1 MDIEDLHGVS
11 LKNDR
16 DFMMKLDSL
25 KPSGT
30 SQLFFCENSIPLHA
44 TSNGT

>member
-1 MDIEDLHGVS
+1 LPARFFLQATSSQGAEMMMDIEDLHGVS

-25 KPSGT
+25 KA
-30 SQLFFCENSIPLHA
+30 LRN
-44 TSNGT
+44 